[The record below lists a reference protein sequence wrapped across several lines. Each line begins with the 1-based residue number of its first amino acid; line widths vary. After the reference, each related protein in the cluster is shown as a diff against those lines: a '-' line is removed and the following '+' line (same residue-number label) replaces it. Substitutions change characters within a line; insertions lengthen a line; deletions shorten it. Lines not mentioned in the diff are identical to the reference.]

1 MENFKTPLKIWIIGA
16 IVITFIFGS
25 FYTIGQQ
32 ILRMDA
38 NDPQIQV
45 AQDAAKVLGT
55 GIPPASLVPAD
66 STDMAQSLSPFIMV
80 FDESGK
86 SVATSAKLDGNAP
99 TPPSGVFDTTK
110 KRGEYRVTWQPKK
123 DVRIAAVIT
132 HYTSSSGSGYVL
144 VGRSLKEIE
153 NRINGITLIALAGW
167 LASLSISLLLLVIF
181 FRPKPELKP
190 EEEKKQ

>member
-16 IVITFIFGS
+16 AVLTLIFGS